1 MNILEQSEALKDIPE
16 AALMREMQMPT
27 GSFPQYLVLTEI
39 KRRKRM
45 RDEFQRREAQD
56 MPTVAEEAVM
66 GAGMPQQ
73 GIMQMAKSMAP
84 QTSMGQNTGI
94 ANAAP
99 KQPTMGMAEGGIIN
113 MRTGGKLVNFK
124 GREFAVFEDGEVYRV
139 LPNGKRLKEPSPA
152 VRRMVIEETTK
163 MLGDRRDQ
171 TVVDVEQSGLEAFEA
186 AQTPSAE
193 VEKELSFLDTLREGA
208 DVREAAKTA
217 GITLLEAANIVAGSA
232 GLLSRE
238 FQKATLRTIQDF
250 VPNKDAS
257 RKIQSMIDGITEIQ
271 KEYFGEGN
279 ILDRYVPR
287 ATGESLIQT
296 KSAKEKEEEA
306 ARAAYEEQQ
315 TAETM
320 AALGDEGE
328 YDRLSNL
335 LQGQAGPI
343 PVAPGA
349 ISAADTMSNLPFATG
364 EMYEAPIAAPD
375 PTAATPQNLSAIQQ
389 TTPPASVLQVP
400 SAAPTS
406 GSDAEF
412 SDYMQA
418 ERDKSRELLDRKLE
432 KMKIRDVLGG
442 MGSNYI
448 GTADLIDKLRE
459 NNKRLSDD
467 GRDTA
472 GNQLLGALNLRGRDP
487 FFSGDYPEFT
497 TLQDVAEYGGAQTF
511 RDVFGGKPKSDA
523 ERDLENRSLDY
534 FAGDQFTPPSEIY
547 GDLLGGDPRTTAKY
561 QEEPSSV
568 IDQIS
573 DRLYREAQQG
583 ELAKQEQLFGDY
595 DAEAQAQRDAEI
607 AGQRD
612 VLEQAALA
620 RAGERLKD
628 QQPTEDLTGVAGAIQ
643 KGLDYVGDPA
653 LNFLEG
659 ATNKF
664 GALVESGQQ
673 KVGDYFDAR
682 RAMESDEADLGV
694 GNQIIDPSQT
704 AKAKQDAADK
714 KVRDIIAAEQARAT
728 KASQAA
734 SAQAGSLEARIA
746 DAIAKREKRAE
757 QDKWLALA
765 QTGVILASGN
775 PADLATAGTAGIKA
789 LTTARAQQ
797 DKFDADMLG
806 LQQRIDAY
814 KARIAA
820 AGKGGLTANQML
832 TRGTSLLKEGQTML
846 ENAGDNAD
854 LVTEAQQLIDYGRS
868 LIGIAMGGSGTSS
881 GGNKTVKIS

>member
-1 MNILEQSEALKDIPE
+1 MNIIEIQDSLKDLPDN
-16 AALMREMQMPT
+16 ALMQEMQMPT
-27 GSFPQYLVLTEI
+27 GSAPQFLVLSEL

-45 RDEFQRREAQD
+45 RDEYQRRQNAD
-56 MPTVAEEAVM
+56 MKTVAEETITA
-66 GAGMPQQ
+66 AGMPQG
-73 GIMQMAKSMAP
+73 GIMDAARAMAP
-84 QTSMGQNTGI
+84 QTNVAQNTGMDTAI
-94 ANAAP
+94 PTVPTQAP
-99 KQPTMGMAEGGIIN
+99 QPEQPMMMAKGGIVSL
-113 MRTGGKLVNFK
+113 RTGGKLVNFR

-186 AQTPSAE
+186 AQSPSVE

-279 ILDRYVPR
+279 IVESYVPR

-296 KSAKEKEEEA
+296 KSAREKKEEA

-349 ISAADTMSNLPFATG
+349 ISVADTMSSLPFATG

-375 PTAATPQNLSAIQQ
+375 PTAATPQNLNAIQRP
-389 TTPPASVLQVP
+389 TPPASVLQAP

-406 GSDAEF
+406 GSDAELF
-412 SDYMQA
+412 GDLQGIRAAKEA
-418 ERDKSRELLDRKLE
+418 EIKRQKRQDDIYKFLADPSSAAIADRLDEANLEGDEKYRKRILE
-432 KMKIRDVLGG
+432 GNLAAHTGLFFPKGSSGQEVARKDV
-442 MGSNYI
+442 
-448 GTADLIDKLRE
+448 
-459 NNKRLSDD
+459 
-467 GRDTA
+467 
-472 GNQLLGALNLRGRDP
+472 NLRA
-487 FFSGDYPEFT
+487 
-497 TLQDVAEYGGAQTF
+497 LQFLQ
-511 RDVFGGKPKSDA
+511 
-523 ERDLENRSLDY
+523 
-534 FAGDQFTPPSEIY
+534 GDQFTPPSEIY
-547 GDLLGGDPRTTAKY
+547 SDLLGGDARATARF

-612 VLEQAALA
+612 VLEQIALA

-628 QQPTEDLTGVAGAIQ
+628 QQPTKDLTGIAGTLK

-653 LNFLEG
+653 LNYLEG
-659 ATNKF
+659 AIGKF
-664 GALVESGQQ
+664 GELVESGQQ

-682 RAMESDEADLGV
+682 RAMESDEANLGA

-704 AKAKQDAADK
+704 AKAREDAATAKAVQDIADIQGSITSGGVSGAGFGSLDSRITKMLADRQKQAESDK
-714 KVRDIIAAEQARAT
+714 WMALAYAGMELMKPTSTIGEGLGKAGQAGLGYLTQAKKGMQDFETDMLKLQTQLARA
-728 KASQAA
+728 
-734 SAQAGSLEARIA
+734 AGSS
-746 DAIAKREKRAE
+746 KSG
-757 QDKWLALA
+757 ALTLN
-765 QTGVILASGN
+765 QYLSRGE
-775 PADLATAGTAGIKA
+775 DLITAGQK
-789 LTTARAQQ
+789 
-797 DKFDADMLG
+797 
-806 LQQRIDAY
+806 
-814 KARIAA
+814 
-820 AGKGGLTANQML
+820 
-832 TRGTSLLKEGQTML
+832 ML

-854 LVTEAQQLIDYGRS
+854 AAARGQDLIDRGMA
-868 LIGIAMGGSGTSS
+868 LISIVTGGGSASS
-881 GGNKTVKIS
+881 GGAKTVNIS